1 MIWILIPGLLLVA
14 LMVYV
19 STRIKATAAD
29 AYEREVVE
37 TTEFSIAK
45 PEGFIIIE
53 SREPEVI
60 FAAYS
65 KEWGTGDA
73 DPFRRVSAEL
83 RRYENRSLEDLRS
96 ALLENAELVD
106 EQHLADGAFGLETR
120 SSKDEVVFENEHHAS
135 ERNGK
140 IYEIRIVALSETKA
154 DEKKKIDELLGSFE
168 LK

>member
-1 MIWILIPGLLLVA
+1 MIWILVPGLLLVA

-19 STRIKATAAD
+19 STRIKRTAAD
-29 AYEREVVE
+29 AYEREIVD
-37 TTEFSIAK
+37 TAEFSIAK

-60 FAAYS
+60 FGAYS

-83 RRYENRSLEDLRS
+83 HRYEGRSLEDVRN

-106 EQHLADGAFGLETR
+106 EQHLANGAFGLETR
-120 SSKDEVVFENEHHAS
+120 SSVDDVMFENEHHVS
-135 ERNGK
+135 SRNGK
-140 IYEIRIVALSETKA
+140 IYELRIVALFETKA
-154 DEKKKIDELLGSFE
+154 DEQKNIDELLASFE

>member
-1 MIWILIPGLLLVA
+1 MIWILIPGLLFVA

-19 STRIKATAAD
+19 STRIKRTAAD
-29 AYEREVVE
+29 AYEREVID
-37 TTEFSIAK
+37 TAEFSIAK

-53 SREPEVI
+53 SREPEVV

-83 RRYENRSLEDLRS
+83 RRYENRSLEDVRN
-96 ALLENAELVD
+96 ALVENAELVD
-106 EQHLADGAFGLETR
+106 ERHLADGAFGLETR
-120 SSKDEVVFENEHHAS
+120 SSTNDILFENEHHVS

-154 DEKKKIDELLGSFE
+154 DEQKKIDELLASFE

>member
-1 MIWILIPGLLLVA
+1 MIWILVPGLLFVA

-19 STRIKATAAD
+19 STRIKRTAAD
-29 AYEREVVE
+29 AYEREVVD
-37 TTEFSIAK
+37 TAEFSVAK
-45 PEGFIIIE
+45 PDGFIIIE

-65 KEWGTGDA
+65 KDWGTGDA

-83 RRYENRSLEDLRS
+83 CRYQNRSIEELRHT
-96 ALLENAELVD
+96 LLENAELI
-106 EQHLADGAFGLETR
+106 EERHLTDGAIVLETR
-120 SSKDEVVFENEHHAS
+120 TSTDDVMFENEHRIS

-140 IYEIRIVALSETKA
+140 VYELRIRTLSETKNE
-154 DEKKKIDELLGSFE
+154 DQKNIDEILASFE